1 MKIDAVLFDLDN
13 TLILFDEKEFYE
25 AYTYKLSQHF
35 KDILSLQEFAH
46 KLMTSTQ
53 IMTTNDGKQN
63 NAEFFIN
70 DFSKGLNIDKN
81 ELWQRFEHFY
91 FNDFEQFKHLMK
103 PIKNTRNLII
113 KIKEMS
119 LKVVIASNPMLPETV
134 QQLRLNWAGLAGMNF
149 DLITHALNSTYC
161 KPNLNYYLE
170 ICEKINIKPEKCL
183 MVGNDTFNDMIAAKT
198 GMRTY
203 LTTDGKNNSVEVSRE
218 LAKYNK
224 VELPQTNFEGK
235 LKDIIFIFDKQ
246 YHLHS

>member
-1 MKIDAVLFDLDN
+1 
-13 TLILFDEKEFYE
+13 
-25 AYTYKLSQHF
+25 
-35 KDILSLQEFAH
+35 
-46 KLMTSTQ
+46 
-53 IMTTNDGKQN
+53 
-63 NAEFFIN
+63 
-70 DFSKGLNIDKN
+70 
-81 ELWQRFEHFY
+81 
-91 FNDFEQFKHLMK
+91 MK

-149 DLITHALNSTYC
+149 DVITHALNSTYC

-224 VELPQTNFEGK
+224 VELPQTDFEGK